1 MDTPREDDPRA
12 SDDEIH
18 APKLCGATRG
28 RNDGALAG
36 TSTLSHLP
44 SMSDESMPLGERLV
58 VIGDRVL
65 IQPDEG
71 EHRTEVGLYLPRCA
85 VEKES
90 VQAGRIVAAGPGI
103 PLPDPG
109 SMEDEPWK
117 TLESSSRHVPMQ
129 AHVGD
134 YAIFLRKASVEIKFE
149 GRTYLIV
156 PQGAILLL
164 DRNPPARLPD
174 EPRDAE
180 GGEE

>member
-1 MDTPREDDPRA
+1 MPE
-12 SDDEIH
+12 
-18 APKLCGATRG
+18 
-28 RNDGALAG
+28 
-36 TSTLSHLP
+36 
-44 SMSDESMPLGERLV
+44 ESMPIEERLV

-71 EHRTEVGLYLPRCA
+71 EHRTEVGLYLPRWA

-109 SMEDEPWK
+109 SMEEEPWK
-117 TLESSSRHVPMQ
+117 TLEASLRHVPMQ
-129 AHVGD
+129 ARVGD

-164 DRNPPARLPD
+164 DRDPPERIPD
-174 EPRDAE
+174 YQDEGAE
-180 GGEE
+180 EE

>member
-1 MDTPREDDPRA
+1 MPDD
-12 SDDEIH
+12 
-18 APKLCGATRG
+18 
-28 RNDGALAG
+28 
-36 TSTLSHLP
+36 
-44 SMSDESMPLGERLV
+44 SMPIEDRLV

-71 EHRTEVGLYLPRCA
+71 EHRTEVGLYLPRWA

-109 SMEDEPWK
+109 TMEEEPWK
-117 TLESSSRHVPMQ
+117 TLESSTRHVPMQ
-129 AHVGD
+129 ARVGD

-164 DRNPPARLPD
+164 DRNPPAGLSEELLSESD
-174 EPRDAE
+174 EEDD
-180 GGEE
+180 EE

>member
-1 MDTPREDDPRA
+1 M
-12 SDDEIH
+12 SDD
-18 APKLCGATRG
+18 
-28 RNDGALAG
+28 
-36 TSTLSHLP
+36 
-44 SMSDESMPLGERLV
+44 SMPIEERLV

-71 EHRTEVGLYLPRCA
+71 EHRTEVGLYLPRWA

-117 TLESSSRHVPMQ
+117 TLDESSSRHVPMQ
-129 AHVGD
+129 ARVGD
-134 YAIFLRKASVEIKFE
+134 YAIFLRKASVEMKFE

-164 DRNPPARLPD
+164 DRNPPARFPAEPD
-174 EPRDAE
+174 A
-180 GGEE
+180 GTEEE

>member
-1 MDTPREDDPRA
+1 MPDD
-12 SDDEIH
+12 
-18 APKLCGATRG
+18 
-28 RNDGALAG
+28 
-36 TSTLSHLP
+36 
-44 SMSDESMPLGERLV
+44 SMPIEDRLV

-71 EHRTEVGLYLPRCA
+71 EHRTEVGLYLPRWA

-109 SMEDEPWK
+109 TMEEEPWK
-117 TLESSSRHVPMQ
+117 TLDSSMRHVPMQ
-129 AHVGD
+129 ARVGD

-164 DRNPPARLPD
+164 DRNPPAGLPQD
-174 EPRDAE
+174 LPAE
-180 GGEE
+180 EGEEE

>member
-1 MDTPREDDPRA
+1 MPED
-12 SDDEIH
+12 
-18 APKLCGATRG
+18 
-28 RNDGALAG
+28 
-36 TSTLSHLP
+36 
-44 SMSDESMPLGERLV
+44 SMPLEERLV

-71 EHRTEVGLYLPRCA
+71 EHRTEVGLYLPRWA

-129 AHVGD
+129 ARVGD

-164 DRNPPARLPD
+164 DRNPPERLPK
-174 EPRDAE
+174 EPEAE
-180 GGEE
+180 EE